1 MAFFVYILRC
11 ADGHYYVGHTD
22 DLDRRMAQHS
32 DGVASA
38 FTAKRRPLTLLWA
51 SDFPS
56 RETAFDLER
65 KLKGWSRA
73 KKEAFMRGDFGA
85 LPELSRNRQM
95 GTASGDVHPSTSS
108 G

>member
-1 MAFFVYILRC
+1 MAFYVYILRC
-11 ADGHYYVGHTD
+11 ADGRYYVGHTD

-51 SDFPS
+51 SDCPD
-56 RETAFDLER
+56 REVAFALER
-65 KLKGWSRA
+65 QLKGWSRA
-73 KKEAFMRGDFGA
+73 KKEAFMRGDFEA
-85 LPELSRNRQM
+85 LPGLSRNRQK
-95 GTASGDVHPSTSS
+95 HPSTSS